1 MQFFFIFLHSTAF
14 HLSRQSKAMVDWF
27 AGQGKYI
34 YRKKY
39 REKSNAYKYIQAEE
53 MDFDFGGAMAL
64 SIVILLKSFAVG
76 IDWVGGFPNSITL
89 LLFFPFVVKTASF
102 KPYHPIDKHRANT
115 PPINRRNCCILL
127 LHIFK

>member
-1 MQFFFIFLHSTAF
+1 MH
-14 HLSRQSKAMVDWF
+14 K
-27 AGQGKYI
+27 
-34 YRKKY
+34 
-39 REKSNAYKYIQAEE
+39 NNIQAEE